1 MWTDVRCMIAAGKR
15 NLFWRSLSRRTVEP
29 CSLVDLCSVHSYVCV
44 CTTFPSC
51 GLCGD
56 AARVVSVAA
65 CDMYSINPKFMAVD
79 SRLACQRCGES
90 VACCTARMCRARHR
104 VLGTL
109 CVLFCLFGCLESFPS
124 CREFVVRALML
135 SFRAVALK
143 AKLPTLTAPSASA
156 VPSFHSTRPAPVAV
170 RAPCHCLFLV
180 VSCVFSF

>member
-79 SRLACQRCGES
+79 SRLACQRCVSVCNALCVGES
-90 VACCTARMCRARHR
+90 VLLAVLHARVVRDTVSSGHCVSFLLVWLPLVVPKLSWSYIEFPCSCPQGQVANADRTKCECSPEFPLDPAGSGCCTR
-104 VLGTL
+104 T
-109 CVLFCLFGCLESFPS
+109 
-124 CREFVVRALML
+124 
-135 SFRAVALK
+135 
-143 AKLPTLTAPSASA
+143 
-156 VPSFHSTRPAPVAV
+156 
-170 RAPCHCLFLV
+170 